1 MEYPLCFCSVSFS
14 LSLCVYFCLPPPR
27 IFPFR
32 AGRVCPVLVLS
43 VLGGCGGGVPK
54 DAGFYIKGP
63 GAGNTRSL
71 SGIRTVFLSHRVSLA
86 MDITVHHP
94 WMRRPV
100 MTPPFFPSRILGQR
114 FGEGV
119 LESEL
124 FPSMPISP
132 YYCPSPSILQQSE
145 AGLSEV
151 KLDKDQFSV
160 LLDVKHFAPEELNV
174 KVMGDYVEV
183 HAKHEERQDEHGF
196 ISREFHRRYKVP
208 ATVNPAA
215 LTSAL
220 SADGLLSILAPV
232 TANTKPEERSV
243 PITRKDK

>member
-1 MEYPLCFCSVSFS
+1 
-14 LSLCVYFCLPPPR
+14 
-27 IFPFR
+27 
-32 AGRVCPVLVLS
+32 
-43 VLGGCGGGVPK
+43 
-54 DAGFYIKGP
+54 
-63 GAGNTRSL
+63 
-71 SGIRTVFLSHRVSLA
+71 

-100 MTPPFFPSRILGQR
+100 MAAPFFPSRILGQR

-124 FPSMPISP
+124 FPTMPLGLNP
-132 YYCPSPSILQQSE
+132 YYCHSPSLTQPSE

-174 KVMGDYVEV
+174 KVVGDYVEV

-196 ISREFHRRYKVP
+196 ISREFHRRYKIP
-208 ATVNPAA
+208 STVNPAA

-220 SADGLLSILAPV
+220 SAEGLLSILAPV
-232 TANTKPEERSV
+232 TDSSKPEERSV
-243 PITRKDK
+243 PITRKEK